1 MFSPVLRTEGKY
13 RMVYSTPKGFR
24 FLFLGIALLIFV
36 TLIVVSEGFLIR
48 RANIVALVLCIVCLL
63 SSLFLE
69 RWIFDKDSN
78 IFEKNV
84 GLVFLYTRKRRP
96 MDTLQ
101 RVVLGEAW
109 KNIKVNRRWENT
121 ISRRRVVLYI
131 QDRDGKVYE
140 LDIVKGIGSGE
151 IRQMAEKL
159 SIFCGIPLVDNFRD
173 STDEINPSDR
183 K

>member
-1 MFSPVLRTEGKY
+1 
-13 RMVYSTPKGFR
+13 
-24 FLFLGIALLIFV
+24 
-36 TLIVVSEGFLIR
+36 
-48 RANIVALVLCIVCLL
+48 
-63 SSLFLE
+63 
-69 RWIFDKDSN
+69 
-78 IFEKNV
+78 
-84 GLVFLYTRKRRP
+84 